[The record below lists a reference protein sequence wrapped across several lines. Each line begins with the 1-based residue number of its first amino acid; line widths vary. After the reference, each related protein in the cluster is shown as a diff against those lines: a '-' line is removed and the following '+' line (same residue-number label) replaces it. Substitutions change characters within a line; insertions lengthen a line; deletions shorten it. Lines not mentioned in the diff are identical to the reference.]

1 MVIHILHTAFFMD
14 LMMDG
19 TDFYQ
24 FSLTIY
30 IYWDRHCLLSSQV
43 TVEAITEAGY
53 PKEVICDAVS
63 EVWCQFTCHCDEAN
77 GNIKRALLGSVSSYC
92 VQNAKCQ
99 MTNRKKS
106 PHHLQEVGGPL
117 MIMIK
122 TSGLEALGIV
132 TLTINARVVILGSG
146 DDETAALE
154 TFFR

>member
-1 MVIHILHTAFFMD
+1 VITKAKQTYLAHH
-14 LMMDG
+14 
-19 TDFYQ
+19 Q
-24 FSLTIY
+24 
-30 IYWDRHCLLSSQV
+30 
-43 TVEAITEAGY
+43 Y
-53 PKEVICDAVS
+53 P
-63 EVWCQFTCHCDEAN
+63 
-77 GNIKRALLGSVSSYC
+77 Y
-92 VQNAKCQ
+92 Q